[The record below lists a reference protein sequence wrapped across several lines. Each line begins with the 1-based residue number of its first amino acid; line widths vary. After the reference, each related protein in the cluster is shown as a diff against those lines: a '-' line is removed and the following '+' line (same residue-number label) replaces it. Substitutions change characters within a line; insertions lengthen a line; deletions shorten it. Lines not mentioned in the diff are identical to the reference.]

1 MQWRIHADP
10 WRSDLAINLLIP
22 GLVLVH
28 LLAAPY
34 SKVEESFNLQA
45 THDILN
51 YGLPWANSTSVI
63 ADQFDHTTFPG
74 SVPRTFTG
82 ALVLAGASTP
92 FAPLLSSP
100 DQVQMLIRAILGLAN
115 ALALLSLRSAV
126 DTAYGKIAGRWFV
139 LFQASQ
145 FHVMFYGSRTL
156 PNMFAFTATTVAL
169 RSLVLA
175 KAVAAKSTRSQ
186 KRRRL
191 ALYLL
196 TVAGVVFRSEIAILL
211 AMETL
216 VLLVQQRASLTKEII
231 PAGVAGAVIGLAVT
245 VTVDSFFWQQFP
257 IWPEW
262 TGFYYNTVLGKSEDW
277 GTSPPT
283 FYFVNALP
291 RLLLNPMT
299 FVVCIPL
306 ALGVKSTQK
315 TSQDILTPH
324 LGFIALYSLL
334 PHKEWRF
341 IIYSVPAFTAV
352 ASAGASW
359 IWTRRAKTLVYRVL
373 SLALIVTTL
382 ASFAASFGIML
393 ISSLNYPGGEALQ
406 HLHGLDPEPGRSVH
420 LDNLA
425 CQTGVTRFLQVQ
437 PTWTYDKTESKES
450 LLDPVFWQQFD
461 YVVAEDPKRII
472 GSWQVVDT
480 INGFAGVTLRPDDE
494 DMKPPGSGADGLT
507 ESVKAAYVSVGE
519 LVRTRFTKG
528 YWPMVKM
535 QPKLYVLKRE
545 PPVIPM
551 AQSHI

>member
-1 MQWRIHADP
+1 MNASRLTSIA
-10 WRSDLAINLLIP
+10 DLAINLLLP
-22 GLVLVH
+22 GFVLAH
-28 LLAAPY
+28 LFAAPY

-45 THDILN
+45 THDIIN
-51 YGLPWANSTSVI
+51 YGLPWSNTTAVI
-63 ADQFDHTTFPG
+63 ADKFDHATFPG

-82 ALVLAGASTP
+82 ALVLAGAATP
-92 FAPLLSSP
+92 FTSFLSSP
-100 DQVQMLIRAILGLAN
+100 EQLQMLVRAVLGLAN
-115 ALALLSLRSAV
+115 ATALLSLRSAV

-145 FHVMFYGSRTL
+145 FHVMFYASRTL

-175 KAVAAKSTRSQ
+175 KAVASKSARSH

-216 VLLVQQRASLTKEII
+216 VLLVQQRTSLTKEII
-231 PAGVAGAVIGLAVT
+231 PAGIAGAAVGLLVT
-245 VTVDSFFWQQFP
+245 VTVDSFFWQTFP

-262 TGFYYNTVLGKSEDW
+262 TGFYYNTILGKSADW

-283 FYFVNALP
+283 WYFINALP
-291 RLLLNPMT
+291 RLMLNPMT
-299 FVVCIPL
+299 LLVCIPL
-306 ALGVKSTQK
+306 ALSVKATQK

-324 LGFIALYSLL
+324 LAFLALYSLL

-341 IIYSVPAFTAV
+341 IVYSIPAFTAV

-359 IWTRRAKTLVYRVL
+359 IWTRRAKTLVYRAS
-373 SLALIVTTL
+373 SLALIATTL
-382 ASFAASFGIML
+382 ASFAASFGLSL

-406 HLHGLDPEPGRSVH
+406 RLQHLDQDPGKSVH

-425 CQTGVTRFLQVQ
+425 CQTGVTHFLQTQ
-437 PTWTYDKTESKES
+437 PTWTYDKTESKDY

-461 YVVAEDPKRII
+461 YVLAEDPKRII

-480 INGFAGVTLRPDDE
+480 IEGFAGITLRPDAD
-494 DMKPPGSGADGLT
+494 DVTASTSTTDGSSRITTL
-507 ESVKAAYVSVGE
+507 VKSAYRSVGE
-519 LVRTRFTKG
+519 IARARFTRG
-528 YWPMVKM
+528 YWPMIKM
-535 QPKLYVLKRE
+535 EPRIYILRRE
-545 PPVIPM
+545 PPLVPVE
-551 AQSHI
+551 